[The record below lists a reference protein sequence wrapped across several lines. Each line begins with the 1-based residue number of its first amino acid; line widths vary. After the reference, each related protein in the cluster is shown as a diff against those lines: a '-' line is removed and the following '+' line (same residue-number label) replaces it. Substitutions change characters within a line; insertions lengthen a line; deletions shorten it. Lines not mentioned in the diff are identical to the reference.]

1 MLYYSIKLFNSVII
15 VKNIKVSRMS
25 ANIVIV
31 EDEEDLLE
39 LLEYTLQKEGF
50 ETIGFLN
57 TKTVVQILDEEDID
71 LLIMDRNLP
80 GVEGSAFVNE
90 LRSEGIDTPV
100 IFLSAKDRDEDIEE
114 GFLRGGDDYIT
125 KPFNMKELVLRVRSV
140 LKRTSKKHAEP
151 KVRFRDLVLDKT
163 SRSVVVDGDP
173 VEVTKLEFDLLY
185 EFIINKNSVLDRD
198 YLLENVWGDS
208 ENYQYKTVNVA
219 INRLKEKIDPDKS
232 KDYIQTVRG
241 VGYKIC

>member
-1 MLYYSIKLFNSVII
+1 
-15 VKNIKVSRMS
+15 MS

-39 LLEYTLQKEGF
+39 LLEYNLAKEGF
-50 ETIGFLN
+50 DIIGFLN
-57 TKTVVQILDEEDID
+57 TKTVAQILDEEDID

-80 GVEGSAFVNE
+80 GVEGSEFVKE
-90 LRSEGIDTPV
+90 LREDGLDVPV

-114 GFLRGGDDYIT
+114 GFERGGDDYIT
-125 KPFNMKELVLRVRSV
+125 KPFNMKELILRVRSI
-140 LKRTSKKHAEP
+140 LKRTSKKHHEG
-151 KVRFRDLVLDKT
+151 KLTFRDLVLDKST
-163 SRSVVVDGDP
+163 REVLVDGQN
-173 VEVTKLEFDLLY
+173 VEVTKLEFDLLV
-185 EFIINKNSVLDRD
+185 EFIMNKNSVLERD

-241 VGYKIC
+241 VGYKLC

>member
-1 MLYYSIKLFNSVII
+1 
-15 VKNIKVSRMS
+15 MS

-39 LLEYTLQKEGF
+39 LLEYNLQKDGY

-57 TKTVVQILDEEDID
+57 TKNVSQILDEEDVD

-80 GVEGSAFVNE
+80 GVEGSEFINE
-90 LRSEGIDTPV
+90 LRQDGADVPV
-100 IFLSAKDRDEDIEE
+100 IFLSAKDKEGDIED

-125 KPFNMKELVLRVRSV
+125 KPFNMKELLLRVKSV
-140 LKRTSKKHAEP
+140 LKRTSKKLHEG
-151 KVRFRDLVLDKT
+151 KLSYRDIVLDKST
-163 SRSVVVDGDP
+163 RTLSVAGSP
-173 VEVTKLEFDLLY
+173 VEVTKLEFDLLS
-185 EFIINKNSVLDRD
+185 EFIINKNSVLERD

-219 INRLKEKIDPDKS
+219 INRLKEKIDPNKS
-232 KDYIQTVRG
+232 KEYIQTVRG
-241 VGYKIC
+241 VGYKLC

>member
-1 MLYYSIKLFNSVII
+1 
-15 VKNIKVSRMS
+15 MS
-25 ANIVIV
+25 MSIVIV

-57 TKTVVQILDEEDID
+57 TKTVVQILEEEEID

-80 GVEGSAFVNE
+80 GIEGSEFVAQMRDNG
-90 LRSEGIDTPV
+90 LDIPV
-100 IFLSAKDRDEDIEE
+100 IFLSAKDSDEDIQT

-125 KPFNMKELVLRVRSV
+125 KPFNMKELVLRIRSV
-140 LKRTSKKHAEP
+140 LKRTSKKHQDG
-151 KVRFRDLVLDKT
+151 KLLFRDLLLDKR
-163 SRSVVVDGDP
+163 SRTLHVSGKP
-173 VEVTKLEFDLLY
+173 IEITKLEFDLLS
-185 EFIINKNSVLDRD
+185 EFIVNKHSVLERD
-198 YLLENVWGDS
+198 YLLENVWGDG

-241 VGYKIC
+241 VGYKIT